1 MKPPAPVTQT
11 VWPWHGSDE
20 VSTGMFFLYVYYVC
34 VFGGRTKEERQREG
48 GVFLFS

>member
-20 VSTGMFFLYVYYVC
+20 VSTGM
-34 VFGGRTKEERQREG
+34 
-48 GVFLFS
+48 LF